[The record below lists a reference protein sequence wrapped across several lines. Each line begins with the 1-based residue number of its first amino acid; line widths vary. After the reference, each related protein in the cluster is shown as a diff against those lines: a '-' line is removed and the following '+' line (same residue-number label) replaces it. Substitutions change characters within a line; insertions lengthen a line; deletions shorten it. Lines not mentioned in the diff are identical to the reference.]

1 MEFSR
6 QEYCNELPF
15 PSPGDIPDPGIEPG
29 PCTAGAFCAA
39 WATREATAHKGREY
53 PKVGE
58 KCKLSSWVVLGL
70 TSSTNFPGILF
81 LLCYSTSLDSRLL
94 WSVLFPPSCPIWI
107 LLLFLAPILSLWRK
121 EVFKFQGPEKPRL
134 SDWVLL
140 SAPTEP
146 ILTSAPN
153 TQCPKFSP
161 KRLLFSLVST
171 APSLSKTHT
180 PYLPSCL

>member
-1 MEFSR
+1 MSCHSLL
-6 QEYCNELPF
+6 QGIF
-15 PSPGDIPDPGIEPG
+15 PTQGLNPAPALQVHSVQPEPPGKP
-29 PCTAGAFCAA
+29 TA
-39 WATREATAHKGREY
+39 RKGREY

-70 TSSTNFPGILF
+70 MSSTNFPGILF